1 MKWLVLSMS
10 VISTFARLSVRAAAM
25 PPNPPPMITTRGGT
39 GTSGKPLF
47 EGSGSERHEKHQQYQ
62 KNTVRSRCSKSQR
75 TELSEDLHRDR
86 PVGMGVVY
94 HARHAFTDGGHRREQ
109 SPRDETR
116 SRGRQN
122 HSSHRQKPAGAK
134 PPSSVFERS
143 VHLSQGPLNR

>member
-25 PPNPPPMITTRGGT
+25 PPNPPPMITTRGGA

-47 EGSGSERHEKHQQYQ
+47 ERSCSERHEKHQQYQ
-62 KNTVRSRCSKSQR
+62 ENTVRSRGSESQS
-75 TELSEDLHRDR
+75 TELSEDFHRDW
-86 PVGMGVVY
+86 PVRMGVEY
-94 HARHAFTDGGHRREQ
+94 HARYEFTDGGHRREQ

-134 PPSSVFERS
+134 PAGSVFDGGG
-143 VHLSQGPLNR
+143 HLS